1 MGEDFSFFLVAFC
14 RCLRTAIDGWNSERA
29 SASES
34 ELIGQVENDQR
45 ARRVIDRTRATR
57 GEWTDAP
64 VRPEAPDG
72 VHTGQAIESAQYLV
86 SSQSASGELDDM
98 GRRKGLCRK
107 SLRSLT

>member
-1 MGEDFSFFLVAFC
+1 MDG
-14 RCLRTAIDGWNSERA
+14 TANERA
-29 SASES
+29 QVNQNSSVKLKTTNARG
-34 ELIGQVENDQR
+34 ELLIARGQRKQ
-45 ARRVIDRTRATR
+45 

-107 SLRSLT
+107 LLRSLT